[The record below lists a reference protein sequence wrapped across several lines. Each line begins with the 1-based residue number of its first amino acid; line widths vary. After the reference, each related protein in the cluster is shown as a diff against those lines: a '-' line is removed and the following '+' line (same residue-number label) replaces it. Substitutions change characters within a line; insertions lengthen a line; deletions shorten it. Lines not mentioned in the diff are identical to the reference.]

1 MGDLAVGLA
10 VILVGLAA
18 IVSALSIHLVVGR
31 QPQEDAFTR
40 LLVSSMRDKT
50 PVARRRRI
58 A

>member
-1 MGDLAVGLA
+1 MGDLTVGLA

-18 IVSALSIHLVVGR
+18 VVSALAIHLVCR
-31 QPQEDAFTR
+31 QPQEDEFTR
-40 LLVSSMRDKT
+40 LLRSSMSDKT